1 MPVRA
6 PRSPSPPAKSRPS
19 LTASPVA
26 LRAPLATSRSAAA
39 DRGTPRRPPA
49 RTMTPSVP
57 LWKTRSPRTTTR
69 SQRTTTPR
77 RRRRNRK
84 ARRNRS
90 RIPTNHAPPRLLAR
104 PAEQPLARRR
114 PGRAPPHEGPPQ
126 ARRRA
131 DALLRKLPGAPPVHG
146 GGTTMAEARR
156 SDHAD
161 ALPTDALKEAGQ
173 QLLSLVAQRA
183 TQAASDRVNDLTG
196 RLTGIT
202 ESGGT
207 GVISALRGSSKTDGD
222 DDRDDAESG
231 DDGGERRSGIG
242 GALGSLKDKVAGLF
256 GGGGGGGGGKGK
268 KLKVTVISENLDV
281 GLPLRTTYN
290 LWTQYEDF
298 PSFMKKVETVD
309 HDDEKSTWKAQVF
322 WSHRE
327 WQATTVE
334 QVPDSHIVWKSTGA
348 KGHVDGAV
356 TFTELGPNLTRVL
369 LVMEYYPQGLFERT
383 GNIWR
388 AQGRRARLE
397 FQHFRRHAMTDAIL
411 RPDEI
416 EGWRGEIRDSE
427 VVKTHE
433 EALEE
438 EQRQDDESAEDTAA
452 SEADERSDELDED
465 VDRDDED
472 ELTSDAED
480 EDAYDDGAES
490 TDEYEADEYDEPA
503 DDEPADEADEYDEP
517 ADEADEYD
525 EYDDEPVADDS
536 ADQPVDQ
543 ADDEEA
549 ESQQPSQ
556 NGGRRRREPV
566 GARSGRRR

>member
-126 ARRRA
+126 ARRQA
-131 DALLRKLPGAPPVHG
+131 DALLRTLPGAPPVHG

-173 QLLSLVAQRA
+173 QLLSLLAQRA

-207 GVISALRGSSKTDGD
+207 GVISALRGSSKTDDD
-222 DDRDDAESG
+222 DDRDDSESG

-438 EQRQDDESAEDTAA
+438 EQSQEESTSAED
-452 SEADERSDELDED
+452 EAQDETTEEAGPEEE
-465 VDRDDED
+465 V
-472 ELTSDAED
+472 AED
-480 EDAYDDGAES
+480 EGAS
-490 TDEYEADEYDEPA
+490 A
-503 DDEPADEADEYDEP
+503 DDEGAEDDEGAVYDEEEPDEAEDETADQGDEYADESDEYPEEDIGAEEGDEADQP
-517 ADEADEYD
+517 A
-525 EYDDEPVADDS
+525 P
-536 ADQPVDQ
+536 
-543 ADDEEA
+543 
-549 ESQQPSQ
+549 
-556 NGGRRRREPV
+556 
-566 GARSGRRR
+566 ARSGRRR